1 MPLSSVLPGHDLPQI
16 VPSELCLT
24 CDVCCRFPERESF
37 LRPFFTAEEIEQAVA
52 HGAAPEHFPDP
63 GGGRIRLMP
72 HPHGEGYLCPCFD
85 RVTQHCAIYPV
96 RPLDCRLYP
105 IALMRDREGHDL
117 IMGLDTKC
125 PYVRDSANASRLR
138 DYVERVG
145 REMERPA
152 LRDVLAGYPDLIGRF
167 QDDVTPNVNLGP
179 HPAGGS

>member
-63 GGGRIRLMP
+63 AGGRIRLVP
-72 HPHGEGYLCPCFD
+72 HPHDEGYLCPCFD
-85 RVTQHCAIYPV
+85 HATQHCAIYPV

-105 IALMRDREGHDL
+105 IALMRDQEGHDL
-117 IMGLDTKC
+117 IMGLDAKC
-125 PYVRDSANASRLR
+125 PYVRDSANASRLQ

-145 REMERPA
+145 REMARPA
-152 LRDVLAGYPDLIGRF
+152 LRNVLAGYPDLIGRF
-167 QDDVTPNVNLGP
+167 QDDVIPNVNLGP